1 MLKQKSVCHLQVGHK
16 GEEEDEAG
24 AGGGG
29 GGGGGQGERR
39 DLRATGAAQHSVTFS
54 TQPIMYKSHMTNH
67 VTSTILIR

>member
-1 MLKQKSVCHLQVGHK
+1 MLKQKSVCHQVGDK

-29 GGGGGQGERR
+29 GDGQGERR